1 MVKCSKCKK
10 RYAVYPKKK
19 SSRKIYWI
27 EGDKIFDSAKEA
39 ALFFDCSIINVYKAL
54 EDQNEISAN
63 AKIEYENKLAKLEKQ
78 LNKAFD
84 YCLRFGKYKGNTIPF
99 VQNMEPSYLDWVLK
113 QGWVNEKIK
122 SYINTVRQY
131 LQNMHS

>member
-1 MVKCSKCKK
+1 MKEETKRKISESCKK

-54 EDQNEISAN
+54 EGQNKSICGYHISTLD
-63 AKIEYENKLAKLEKQ
+63 KLDL
-78 LNKAFD
+78 
-84 YCLRFGKYKGNTIPF
+84 
-99 VQNMEPSYLDWVLK
+99 
-113 QGWVNEKIK
+113 
-122 SYINTVRQY
+122 
-131 LQNMHS
+131 